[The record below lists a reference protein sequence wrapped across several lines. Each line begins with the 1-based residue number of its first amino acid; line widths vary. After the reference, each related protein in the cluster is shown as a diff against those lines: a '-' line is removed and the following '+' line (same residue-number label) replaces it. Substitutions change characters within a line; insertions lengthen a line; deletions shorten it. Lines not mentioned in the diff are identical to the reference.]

1 MIPVAAWW
9 GVRYGAMR
17 VVAMLTNGPQEM
29 AIAGNFT
36 PIYWILLL
44 HTAGNYNPIY
54 WILLLHKAGLCW
66 E

>member
-36 PIYWILLL
+36 PIYWMLQL
-44 HTAGNYNPIY
+44 HTAGNFTPIY
-54 WILLLHKAGLCW
+54 WI
-66 E
+66 